1 MPRRCLDKKCRSC
14 YGSASLGPRLQL
26 RKLGPESARGD
37 VAFCVVSQV
46 RKKPEGVGSH
56 PTEDTNTASGLHPT
70 SRTAS
75 FDASPFSE
83 ARTKPKAG
91 DVPLGGEA
99 EGRLTKETG
108 KDLEFGQ
115 RKHDHTCVG
124 TGSIH
129 KQEPKSTVL
138 ISMCY
143 MGKQN
148 KQSG

>member
-14 YGSASLGPRLQL
+14 YGSASLGPILQL
-26 RKLGPESARGD
+26 RKLGPE
-37 VAFCVVSQV
+37 FCVVSQA

-56 PTEDTNTASGLHPT
+56 PTEDTNTASGLHST

-75 FDASPFSE
+75 FEASPFTE

-108 KDLEFGQ
+108 NDLAVEQ
-115 RKHDHTCVG
+115 
-124 TGSIH
+124 
-129 KQEPKSTVL
+129 
-138 ISMCY
+138 
-143 MGKQN
+143 
-148 KQSG
+148 